1 MFVDSLSF
9 SGHAAQVKVGGK
21 CAQKRL
27 RGEVNA
33 AAVAA
38 TKEGRDTDELS
49 KWKMIMKQTSMCNI
63 QKRMQTNGREE
74 DA

>member
-21 CAQKRL
+21 CAQKRM

-33 AAVAA
+33 AAVVT
-38 TKEGRDTDELS
+38 TKERRDTNELS
-49 KWKMIMKQTSMCNI
+49 K
-63 QKRMQTNGREE
+63 
-74 DA
+74 

>member
-9 SGHAAQVKVGGK
+9 SGHAAQVPVGGK

-49 KWKMIMKQTSMCNI
+49 K
-63 QKRMQTNGREE
+63 
-74 DA
+74 